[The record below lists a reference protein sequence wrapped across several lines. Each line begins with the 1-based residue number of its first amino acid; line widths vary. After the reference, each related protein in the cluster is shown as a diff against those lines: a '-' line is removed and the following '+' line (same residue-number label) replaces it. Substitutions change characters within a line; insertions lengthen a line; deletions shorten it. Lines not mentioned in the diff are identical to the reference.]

1 MRYRLAQRPFVPD
14 HLTVDTLIRPMNRDD
29 VAGAERLSDEAF
41 APLAEPGMSTN
52 RSPEARAMWEV
63 RAQHLLS
70 TDPGGCWV
78 AERDGALLGF
88 ATSFRR
94 DLTWFLATYAVR
106 PDLQGAGLGRALL
119 DAALVHSRGC
129 LRGMLSASRDPK
141 AFRRYRHA
149 GFTLHPQM
157 VLRGRVDRSAL
168 PVLEHVRDGSETDFD
183 LLDSLDRQRRDAAHG
198 PDHAVLLA
206 QNRLVVVDRASGSGY
221 AYVAEDGKP
230 AVICASSRRVAATL
244 LWEAVASARDELVVP
259 HVTAANE
266 WAIDVGLAAGLSV
279 ETAGYLGV
287 RGMKPPAP
295 YLHHGALL

>member
-1 MRYRLAQRPFVPD
+1 M
-14 HLTVDTLIRPMNRDD
+14 TGDD
-29 VAGAERLSDEAF
+29 VPEAERLSDEAF
-41 APLAEPGMSTN
+41 TPLAEPGMSTN
-52 RSPEARAMWEV
+52 RSPEAQAMWRV
-63 RAQHLLS
+63 RADHLLA
-70 TDPGGCWV
+70 TDPAGCWV
-78 AERDGALLGF
+78 AERDGTMLGF

-119 DAALVHSRGC
+119 EAALTHARGC
-129 LRGMLSASRDPK
+129 LRGMLSASRDPR

-157 VLRGRVDRSAL
+157 VLHGRVDRSTL
-168 PVLEHVRDGSETDFD
+168 PVVDEHLREGTETDFD

-198 PDHAVLLA
+198 ADHAVLLA

-221 AYVAEDGKP
+221 AYIAGDGKP
-230 AVICASSRRVAATL
+230 AVICASSRRVAASL
-244 LWEAVASARDELVVP
+244 LWEAVASAPEELVVP

-279 ETAGYLGV
+279 DTSGYLAV

-295 YLHHGALL
+295 YVHHGALL